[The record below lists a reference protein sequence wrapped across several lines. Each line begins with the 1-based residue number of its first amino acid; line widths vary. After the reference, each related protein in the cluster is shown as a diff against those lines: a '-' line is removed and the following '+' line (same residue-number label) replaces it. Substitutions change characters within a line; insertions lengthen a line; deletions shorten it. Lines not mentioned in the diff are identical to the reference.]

1 MKYWRLYNSAEK
13 EVGFVPQIIEPV
25 FEGYYSD
32 KNQLWNIF
40 LKPIENTTVIPKGH
54 LQKRAKLTDLM
65 SVGFAAGNLF
75 VSDKLRIII
84 ETFPKKGIQFAD
96 TEIITKNGE
105 CVKANI
111 MHPYATD
118 HSFLDIPQCEFQVS
132 NAMGNVVF
140 ETEKFNSFSDFRIKR
155 EAFINDSKNYE
166 DISFHKRI
174 SISKLAFKETTDFG
188 ICSVF
193 DVTYGAVGFYVSQI
207 LKDEILKKICSGVI
221 FREVNERYPQ

>member
-84 ETFPKKGIQFAD
+84 ETIFGLFGIHN
-96 TEIITKNGE
+96 ITK
-105 CVKANI
+105 
-111 MHPYATD
+111 
-118 HSFLDIPQCEFQVS
+118 L
-132 NAMGNVVF
+132 
-140 ETEKFNSFSDFRIKR
+140 NSK
-155 EAFINDSKNYE
+155 
-166 DISFHKRI
+166 
-174 SISKLAFKETTDFG
+174 
-188 ICSVF
+188 C
-193 DVTYGAVGFYVSQI
+193 
-207 LKDEILKKICSGVI
+207 
-221 FREVNERYPQ
+221 